1 MLLADK
7 WTDYKIIDCGD
18 GEKLENVG
26 NFLISRPDSQV
37 IWTKQKEKW
46 ENLDAIYHRSDKGGG
61 YWEYINKPK
70 ENFVVKYQDLSFYIE
85 FTNFK
90 HIGLFPEQAV
100 NWQFIIDKIKERKYK
115 NNSEKN
121 NKKLNKEIKAL
132 NLFAYTG
139 GATVACAYAGCEET
153 VHVDASKKIVGHAKR
168 NIELNNLENKK
179 VRFIIEDTIQF
190 VLREVR
196 RERKY
201 DIIIMDPPV
210 YGRGPKGELWQIDTS
225 LTKLVKECVK
235 LLSDEPILFLINC
248 YTASFSHISLKNI
261 LQTNIKHKGFFESGE
276 IGIPIENSKET
287 PKENLIEN
295 TKQKLILPCGIYA
308 RFWT

>member
-7 WTDYKIIDCGD
+7 WKDYKIIDAGD
-18 GEKLENVG
+18 GEKLERVG
-26 NFLISRPDSQV
+26 NFLISRPDSQI
-37 IWTKQKEKW
+37 IWAKQKEKW
-46 ENLDAIYHRSDKGGG
+46 ENLDAIYHRLDKGGG

-70 ENFVVKYQDLSFYIE
+70 ENFIIKYQDLSFYIE

-100 NWQFIIDKIKERKYK
+100 NWQFIIDKIKERKSK
-115 NNSEKN
+115 INS
-121 NKKLNKEIKAL
+121 NKEIKAL

-139 GATVACAYAGCEET
+139 GATVSCAYAGCDEV

-168 NIELNNLENKK
+168 NIELNKLKNKK
-179 VRFIIEDTIQF
+179 VRFIIEDVIQF

-196 RERKY
+196 RGRKY

-210 YGRGPKGELWQIDTS
+210 YGRGPRGELWQIETS
-225 LTKLVKECVK
+225 LTKLTKECIK
-235 LLSDEPILFLINC
+235 LFSDEPILFLINC

-261 LQTNIKHKGFFESGE
+261 LETNIKLEGFFESGE
-276 IGIPIENSKET
+276 IGLPIENS
-287 PKENLIEN
+287 
-295 TKQKLILPCGIYA
+295 KLILPCGIYA
-308 RFWT
+308 RFFT

>member
-276 IGIPIENSKET
+276 IGIPIENSKE
-287 PKENLIEN
+287 NLIEN
-295 TKQKLILPCGIYA
+295 PKQKLILPCGIYA

>member
-18 GEKLENVG
+18 GEKLENIG

-37 IWTKQKEKW
+37 IWAKQKDKW

-115 NNSEKN
+115 NNSKKN
-121 NKKLNKEIKAL
+121 NKKLNDKIKAL

-179 VRFIIEDTIQF
+179 VRFIIEDAIQF

-261 LQTNIKHKGFFESGE
+261 LQTNIEHKGFFESGE

-295 TKQKLILPCGIYA
+295 PKQKLILPCGIYA

>member
-139 GATVACAYAGCEET
+139 CATVACAYAGCEET

-276 IGIPIENSKET
+276 IGIPIENSKEN
-287 PKENLIEN
+287 PKQKL
-295 TKQKLILPCGIYA
+295 KLILPCGIYA

>member
-139 GATVACAYAGCEET
+139 CATVACAYAGCEET

-276 IGIPIENSKET
+276 IGIPIEN
-287 PKENLIEN
+287 LIEN
-295 TKQKLILPCGIYA
+295 PKQKLILPCGIYA

>member
-18 GEKLENVG
+18 GEKLENIG

-139 GATVACAYAGCEET
+139 CATVACAYAGCEET

-276 IGIPIENSKET
+276 IGIPIENSKEN
-287 PKENLIEN
+287 PKQKL
-295 TKQKLILPCGIYA
+295 KLILPCGIYA

>member
-7 WTDYKIIDCGD
+7 WKDYKIIDAGD
-18 GEKLENVG
+18 GEKLERVG
-26 NFLISRPDSQV
+26 NFLISRPDSQI
-37 IWTKQKEKW
+37 IWNKQKDKW
-46 ENLDAIYHRSDKGGG
+46 ENLDAIYHRLDKGGG

-70 ENFVVKYQDLSFYIE
+70 ENFIIKYQDLSFYIE

-100 NWQFIIDKIKERKYK
+100 NWQFIIDKIKEKK
-115 NNSEKN
+115 SKINS
-121 NKKLNKEIKAL
+121 NKEIKAL

-139 GATVACAYAGCEET
+139 GATVSCAYAGCDEV

-168 NIELNNLENKK
+168 NIELNKLKNKK
-179 VRFIIEDTIQF
+179 VRFIIEDVIQF

-196 RERKY
+196 RGRKY

-210 YGRGPKGELWQIDTS
+210 YGRGPKGELWQIETS
-225 LTKLVKECVK
+225 LTKLTKECIK
-235 LLSDEPILFLINC
+235 LFSDEPILFLINC

-261 LQTNIKHKGFFESGE
+261 LETNIKLEGFFESGE
-276 IGIPIENSKET
+276 IGLPIENS
-287 PKENLIEN
+287 
-295 TKQKLILPCGIYA
+295 KLILPCGIYA
-308 RFWT
+308 RFFT

>member
-139 GATVACAYAGCEET
+139 CATVACAYAGCEET

-261 LQTNIKHKGFFESGE
+261 LQMNIKHKGFFESGE
-276 IGIPIENSKET
+276 IGIPIENSKEN
-287 PKENLIEN
+287 PKQKL
-295 TKQKLILPCGIYA
+295 KLILPCGIYA

>member
-7 WTDYKIIDCGD
+7 WKDYKIIDAGD
-18 GEKLENVG
+18 GEKLERIG
-26 NFLISRPDSQV
+26 NFLISRPDSQI
-37 IWTKQKEKW
+37 IWNKQKEKW
-46 ENLDAIYHRSDKGGG
+46 DNLDAIYHRSDKGGG

-70 ENFVVKYQDLSFYIE
+70 ENFIIKYQDLSFYIE

-100 NWQFIIDKIKERKYK
+100 NWQFIIDKIKEKK
-115 NNSEKN
+115 SKINS
-121 NKKLNKEIKAL
+121 NKEIKAL

-139 GATVACAYAGCEET
+139 GATISCAYAGCDEV

-168 NIELNNLENKK
+168 NIELNKLKNKK
-179 VRFIIEDTIQF
+179 VRFIIEDVIQF

-196 RERKY
+196 RGRKY

-210 YGRGPKGELWQIDTS
+210 YGRGPRGELWQIETS
-225 LTKLVKECVK
+225 LTKLTKECIK
-235 LLSDEPILFLINC
+235 LFSDEPILFLINC

-261 LQTNIKHKGFFESGE
+261 LETNIKLEGFFESGE
-276 IGIPIENSKET
+276 IGLPIENS
-287 PKENLIEN
+287 
-295 TKQKLILPCGIYA
+295 KLILPCGIYA
-308 RFWT
+308 RFFT

>member
-139 GATVACAYAGCEET
+139 CATVACAYAGCEET

-261 LQTNIKHKGFFESGE
+261 LQMNIKHKGFFESGE

>member
-18 GEKLENVG
+18 GEKLENIG

-37 IWTKQKEKW
+37 IWAKQKEKW

-115 NNSEKN
+115 NNSKKN

-179 VRFIIEDTIQF
+179 VRFIIEDAIQF

-261 LQTNIKHKGFFESGE
+261 LQTNIEHKGFFESGE

-295 TKQKLILPCGIYA
+295 PKQKLILPCGIYA

>member
-18 GEKLENVG
+18 GEKLENIG

-37 IWTKQKEKW
+37 IWAKQKDKW

-115 NNSEKN
+115 NNSKKN

-179 VRFIIEDTIQF
+179 VRFIIEDAIQF

-201 DIIIMDPPV
+201 YIIIMDPPV

-261 LQTNIKHKGFFESGE
+261 LQTNIEHKGFFESGE

-295 TKQKLILPCGIYA
+295 PKQKLILPCGIYA

>member
-7 WTDYKIIDCGD
+7 WNDYKIIDCGD
-18 GEKLENVG
+18 GEKLELIG

-37 IWTKQKEKW
+37 IWAKQKEKW
-46 ENLDAIYHRSDKGGG
+46 NNFDAIYHRSDKGGG

-70 ENFVVKYQDLSFYIE
+70 ENFIIKYQDLSFYIE

-100 NWQFIIDKIKERKYK
+100 NWQFIIDKIKEKKSKINSRK
-115 NNSEKN
+115 NI
-121 NKKLNKEIKAL
+121 EIKAL

-139 GATVACAYAGCEET
+139 GATVSCAYAGCDEI

-168 NIELNNLENKK
+168 NIELNKLENKK
-179 VRFIIEDTIQF
+179 VRFIIEDVIQF

-196 RERKY
+196 RGRKY

-210 YGRGPKGELWQIDTS
+210 YGRGPKGELWQIETS
-225 LTKLVKECVK
+225 LTKLTKECIK
-235 LLSDEPILFLINC
+235 LFSDEPILFLINC

-261 LQTNIKHKGFFESGE
+261 LETNIKHEGFFESGE
-276 IGIPIENSKET
+276 IGIPIENSK
-287 PKENLIEN
+287 
-295 TKQKLILPCGIYA
+295 LILPCGIYA
-308 RFWT
+308 RFFT